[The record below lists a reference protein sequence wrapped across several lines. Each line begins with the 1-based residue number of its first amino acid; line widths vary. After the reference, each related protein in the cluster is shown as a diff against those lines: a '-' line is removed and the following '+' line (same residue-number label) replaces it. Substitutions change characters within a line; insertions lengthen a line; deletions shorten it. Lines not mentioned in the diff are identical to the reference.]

1 MSFSKIAQIALYIVA
16 GISVLVIGFFY
27 FGENLID
34 VAAYEAKVEKLNAP
48 DDTAFDYMQADV
60 SEEVDSLI
68 AEDPTTLETGSEE
81 VVADSVVA
89 EMEEELP
96 VVAEEITKPEKEIVK
111 LSFMERLVH
120 SRTDIAIVWAY
131 ILIAITLLV
140 VVGFSMHQMVS
151 NTRALIRGLIALV
164 VVAVLVGIAYML
176 GSDVPIDIVGYD
188 GTDNSDPK
196 VLKMVDMGLLT
207 TYFVLGSVLI
217 SVIYSEISKYFK

>member
-34 VAAYEAKVEKLNAP
+34 VDAYEAKVEKLNAP
-48 DDTAFDYMQADV
+48 DDMAFDYMQADV
-60 SEEVDSLI
+60 SEEADSLT
-68 AEDPTTLETGSEE
+68 AEVDPATLETGSEE

-89 EMEEELP
+89 EVEEELP
-96 VVAEEITKPEKEIVK
+96 VVTEEVTEPEIVK

-120 SRTDIAIVWAY
+120 NRTGIAIVWAY
-131 ILIAITLLV
+131 ILVVMTLLV
-140 VVGFSMHQMVS
+140 AVGFSMLQMVS
-151 NTRALIRGLIALV
+151 NTRALIKGLIALV

>member
-48 DDTAFDYMQADV
+48 DDAAFDYMQANV
-60 SEEVDSLI
+60 SEEADSLI
-68 AEDPTTLETGSEE
+68 AEVDPATLETSSEE

-89 EMEEELP
+89 DVEEELP
-96 VVAEEITKPEKEIVK
+96 VVTEEVTEPEIVK

-120 SRTDIAIVWAY
+120 KRTDIAIVWAY
-131 ILIAITLLV
+131 ILVVLTLLV
-140 VVGFSMHQMVS
+140 AVGFSMLQMVS
-151 NTRALIRGLIALV
+151 NTRALIKGLIALV
-164 VVAVLVGIAYML
+164 IVAVLVGVAYML
-176 GSDVPIDIVGYD
+176 GSDVPIDIIGYD